1 MGLFVHVPWVT
12 VSVWPWRSFPVSMP
26 GLPLMVGA
34 AVFEGQ
40 PFPDF
45 GVPMILRIFSRPSL
59 PSGFLSVT
67 S

>member
-1 MGLFVHVPWVT
+1 MGLFDHVPWLT
-12 VSVWPWRSFPVSMP
+12 VSVWPWRSFPVSML
-26 GLPLMVGA
+26 GLPPIVGA
-34 AVFEGQ
+34 AVFAGQ

-59 PSGFLSVT
+59 PSGLLRVT